1 MEKRAEE
8 RLTST
13 DQILRRSNE
22 TAMIL
27 MMMMMMLLKAHSP
40 AMTTDGETAVVVCTV
55 QKCVS
60 QGSIVQEQLEG
71 ANINLFTCQ
80 NLDS

>member
-27 MMMMMMLLKAHSP
+27 MMMMLKAHSP
-40 AMTTDGETAVVVCTV
+40 AMTMDGETAVVVCTV

-60 QGSIVQEQLEG
+60 QDSIVQEQPEG